1 MNIRKC
7 FIISISV
14 ILMIFCV
21 CIPVLAVEIS
31 SLRSETPEEKIYC
44 TAEEEL
50 EFMWF
55 IYERID
61 NLKTA
66 GVDPNIFTD
75 LEIKVYPAYAVIY
88 ETSAFQKDTIL
99 AKGFTSSKFNF
110 AKQIILSTIT
120 LATGSGENTL
130 YHELGHVVEG
140 RKLGVYGYDWTNA
153 NEIGQQYIKAKE
165 YTQELT
171 NEDQLK
177 LSWEERLS
185 EWFAEDVK
193 HFIQEHILEY
203 GVTSDHYKGIP
214 KRTKEVDKILEK
226 LILGDET
233 IVNTTASTSRGH
245 SPGFFYDHL

>member
-14 ILMIFCV
+14 ILMMFYI
-21 CIPVLAVEIS
+21 CIPVSAVEIT
-31 SLRSETPEEKIYC
+31 SLRTEVPEEKIYC
-44 TAEEEL
+44 TVEEEL
-50 EFMWF
+50 EFMEF
-55 IYERID
+55 IGERIG

-75 LEIKVYPAYAVIY
+75 LEIKVYPAYAIIHRI
-88 ETSAFQKDTIL
+88 SALQKDTVL
-99 AKGFTSSKFNF
+99 ARGFASSKFNF
-110 AKQIILSTIT
+110 EKQIISSNIT
-120 LATGSGENTL
+120 LAMGSGENVL

-153 NEIGQQYIKAKE
+153 NEIGQQYIQAKE
-165 YTQELT
+165 YTQGLK

-193 HFIQEHILEY
+193 HFIQEHVLEY

-233 IVNTTASTSRGH
+233 IVNTTVSTSRA
-245 SPGFFYDHL
+245 